1 MPNSIAPGHRVLA
14 APAAA
19 ACLAFLA
26 FTPGSV
32 SSPVAKISC
41 ARTAGVVRLIGGG
54 PDYVT
59 VGYRADDN
67 AVWVDNLISIGNQGD
82 TRHERKLCPN
92 ANPSWNRIELI
103 LGNGK
108 DTTDPSGDSPE
119 FAMVPA
125 EIEMLIKGGRQIDEL
140 YGHQGP
146 DVIDG
151 GRGRDYL
158 LGRDGDDRLVGGV
171 GDDELIGFDG
181 DDHLDA
187 ADGIKDQVFCGKGDD
202 TALVDAEDRPKDC
215 ETVKSRSP
223 SKRR

>member
-1 MPNSIAPGHRVLA
+1 MGLRLTSIAT
-14 APAAA
+14 
-19 ACLAFLA
+19 ACLALVA
-26 FTPGSV
+26 FAPDSV
-32 SSPVAKISC
+32 SRPASKISC
-41 ARTAGVVRLIGGG
+41 DATAGVVRVLGGG

-92 ANPSWNRIELI
+92 PNASWNRIELT

-125 EIEMLIKGGRQIDEL
+125 EIEMSIKGGRQIDEL
-140 YGHQGP
+140 YGHKGP

-171 GDDELIGFDG
+171 GDDELIGFEG

-202 TALVDAEDRPKDC
+202 TAVVDAEDRTKDC

-223 SKRR
+223 SQRR

>member
-1 MPNSIAPGHRVLA
+1 MTLVSRSSIAATVAGLA
-14 APAAA
+14 A
-19 ACLAFLA
+19 FG
-26 FTPGSV
+26 FTGDSV
-32 SSPVAKISC
+32 SSPVSKISC
-41 ARTAGVVRLIGGG
+41 DPAAGVVRVVGGG

-59 VGYRADDN
+59 LGYRSDGQ

-82 TRHERKLCPN
+82 TRHERRLCTNPN
-92 ANPSWNRIELI
+92 ATWDRIELI

-108 DTTDPSGDSPE
+108 DTSDPSGDRPE
-119 FAMVPA
+119 FAAVPA
-125 EIEMLIKGGRQIDEL
+125 EIEMSIKGGRQIDVL
-140 YGHQGP
+140 YGHNGP
-146 DVIDG
+146 DEIDG

-171 GDDELIGFDG
+171 GDDELIGFNG

-202 TALVDAEDRPKDC
+202 TAVVDSEDRPKDC

-223 SKRR
+223 SGRR